1 MSVVG
6 SPQHN
11 SEARIDAERAQL
23 ITASSLPGAHRERRA
38 AKIAASAV
46 AYDAALSGERA
57 AKKAAAVWPTRGS
70 IWTYADF
77 WEWLNSDCE
86 GVKRRRT
93 GTGQYRW

>member
-1 MSVVG
+1 MFYVSGVC
-6 SPQHN
+6 SRFAPTY

-23 ITASSLPGAHRERRA
+23 ITASSPPGAHRERA
-38 AKIAASAV
+38 AKIAASAA

-77 WEWLNSDCE
+77 
-86 GVKRRRT
+86 
-93 GTGQYRW
+93 